1 MRREYSSG
9 PLLLEDMADSPFD
22 QFQKWMQEA
31 VRAEVQD
38 PTAMCLATVGQDGNP
53 SQRTVLLKQF
63 DTSGFVFF
71 TNLESRKAEEI
82 ANNSAVCL
90 HFAWLELNRQVTIE
104 GDAKKLG
111 IPAVLKYFVS
121 RPRESQLAAWASAQ
135 SRKLETRAV
144 LENEFMRLQKKYTEG
159 EIPLPSFWGGF
170 KVEPGQWEFWQGADY
185 RLHDR
190 FQYSPEANEG
200 WTIGRLAP

>member
-90 HFAWLELNRQVTIE
+90 HFAWLELNR
-104 GDAKKLG
+104 
-111 IPAVLKYFVS
+111 
-121 RPRESQLAAWASAQ
+121 
-135 SRKLETRAV
+135 
-144 LENEFMRLQKKYTEG
+144 
-159 EIPLPSFWGGF
+159 
-170 KVEPGQWEFWQGADY
+170 
-185 RLHDR
+185 
-190 FQYSPEANEG
+190 
-200 WTIGRLAP
+200 